1 MSDFIGLKRL
11 QIDAQYLKILGKV
24 FFAGHVYLLILFL
37 FWRKKIIVDN
47 FEIFRRE
54 NSNVWKW
61 TEKESPLKKF
71 HHQSEQTVQ
80 AHKRPKLNCFMRLRV
95 VKSLQ

>member
-1 MSDFIGLKRL
+1 MFDFIGLKRL

-24 FFAGHVYLLILFL
+24 FFAGHVYLLLLFL

-54 NSNVWKW
+54 NSNV
-61 TEKESPLKKF
+61 
-71 HHQSEQTVQ
+71 
-80 AHKRPKLNCFMRLRV
+80 
-95 VKSLQ
+95 